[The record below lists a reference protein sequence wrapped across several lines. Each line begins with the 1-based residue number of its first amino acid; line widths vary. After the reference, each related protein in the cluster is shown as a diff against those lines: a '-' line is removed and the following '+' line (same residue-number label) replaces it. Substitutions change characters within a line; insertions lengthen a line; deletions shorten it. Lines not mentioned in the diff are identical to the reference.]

1 MNKLL
6 VGMVLTLVTLTAYAT
21 CTTHTYMSGTRIV
34 TCTTC
39 CDSNG
44 NCNTNCF

>member
-1 MNKLL
+1 MKKVIIGLVL
-6 VGMVLTLVTLTAYAT
+6 VGASLTVYAT
-21 CTTHTYMSGTRIV
+21 CTTHTYTSGTRMV

-39 CDSNG
+39 CDDRG